1 VKSFIFCKNRG
12 GIKMQKLGLNE
23 IREMFLS
30 FYESKDHLRLKSASL
45 VPQGDKSILIINS
58 GMAPLKA
65 YFSGQE
71 TPPKERAVSCQKC
84 IRTPDIER
92 VGKTERHGT
101 FFEMLGNFSFGDY
114 FKKEA
119 IAYAWEFCTKV
130 LQLPE
135 DRLWVSVYLDD
146 DEAFDIWAKD
156 IKIPEERIV
165 RMGKEDNFWEI
176 GLGPCGPCSEIYFD
190 RGPERSCGK
199 DDCKMGCDCDR
210 YIEFWNL
217 VFTQFDKDEAG
228 NYNRL
233 AKPNIDTGMGLERIA
248 LIMQNVDNIF
258 EVDTIRFILDYVCTL
273 TGVEYG
279 KDPNKDLSIRVIT
292 DHIRSTAFMT
302 SDGILPSNEGRGY
315 VLRRLLRRAAR
326 HGKLLGIE
334 GKFLTKIV
342 QKVIE
347 VSGEAYPELVD
358 KKDYILNVIDM
369 EESRF
374 NETIDKGLN
383 MLEGYVEDLKANNSK
398 TLSGE
403 KAFELYDTYGFP
415 LDLTRDV
422 LEEQGLSVDEEG
434 FNKEMLSQR
443 ERARAG
449 RADTSGEAWKEDI
462 YSKLDKSIPTTNFVG
477 YDKLASDSK
486 VLAIL
491 TNNDIVKSASEDQE
505 ISVILDETPFYA
517 ESGGQVGDTGRIFS
531 HSFELEVVDCKKVAD
546 GRFAHVCK
554 VVKGEVN
561 VGDGCKAEVN
571 TSRRMS
577 IARNHSTT
585 HLLQKALRT
594 VLGTHVEQAGSLVTP
609 DRFRFDFSHF
619 KAMTEDELEKVEK
632 LVNEAIL
639 DSHDIF
645 IKEAS
650 IAEAKQMGAMA
661 LFGEK
666 YGDVV
671 RVVKMGDYSTEL
683 CGGTHLTTTSQ
694 AGMFKIL
701 SESGIAAGVRRIE
714 GITGEKV
721 YEQMK
726 EEEKLVKEISE
737 KLKVFPKE
745 SSKKIDSLMAQ
756 LKETEREL
764 SALKSKLAS
773 GSLDEVIANA
783 KEVKGVKCIVHSFD
797 NMGSDDLRN
806 LGDKLRDKYPN
817 SVVILTTIEGD
828 KVSVLGMAS
837 KQAVAQG
844 AHAGNII
851 KEVTKHAGG
860 SGGGRPDMA
869 QGGVKDSSKLQEA
882 LGLIEGVLQGQL
894 K

>member
-1 VKSFIFCKNRG
+1 MKKT
-12 GIKMQKLGLNE
+12 GLNE
-23 IREMFLS
+23 LREMFLS

-119 IAYAWEFCTKV
+119 IAYAWEFCTEV
-130 LQLPE
+130 LELPA

-190 RGPERSCGK
+190 RGPDRSCGK
-199 DDCKMGCDCDR
+199 PDCKMGCDCDR

-228 NYNRL
+228 NYNKL

-258 EVDTIRFILDYVCTL
+258 EVDTIRFILDYVCSL
-273 TGVEYG
+273 TGVKYG
-279 KDPNKDLSIRVIT
+279 QDPNKDLSIRVIT

-334 GKFLTKIV
+334 GKFLTKIAR
-342 QKVIE
+342 KVIE
-347 VSGEAYPELVD
+347 VSGDAYPELVD
-358 KKDYILNVIDM
+358 KKDYILSVIDM

-383 MLEGYVEDLKANNSK
+383 MLEGYVAELKASNNK

-415 LDLTRDV
+415 LDLTKDV
-422 LEEQGLSVDEEG
+422 LEEQGYSVDEES

-443 ERARAG
+443 QRARAG

-462 YSKLDKSIPTTNFVG
+462 YSKLDKSLPTTSFVG
-477 YDKLASDSK
+477 YEALTSNSK
-486 VLAIL
+486 VLAVL
-491 TNNDIVKSASEDQE
+491 TNNDIVKSASEGQE
-505 ISVILDETPFYA
+505 VSVILDITPFYA
-517 ESGGQVGDTGRIFS
+517 ESGGQVGDTGRIIS
-531 HSFELEVVDCKKVAD
+531 NHFELDVVDCKKVSD
-546 GRFAHVCK
+546 GRFAHICK

-561 VGDGCKAEVN
+561 TGDSCKAEVN
-571 TSRRMS
+571 IYRRMS

-609 DRFRFDFSHF
+609 ERFRFDFSHF

-666 YGDVV
+666 YGDMV
-671 RVVKMGDYSTEL
+671 RVVKMGDYSIEL

-701 SESGIAAGVRRIE
+701 SENGIAAGVRRIE

-721 YEQMK
+721 YEHMK
-726 EEEKLVKEISE
+726 EEEKLIKEISE

-745 SSKKIDSLMAQ
+745 SPKKIEALMSQ

-764 SALKSKLAS
+764 LVLKSKLAS

-797 NMGSDDLRN
+797 SMTSDDLRN
-806 LGDKLRDKYPN
+806 LGDKLRDKYSS

-869 QGGVKDSSKLQEA
+869 QGGIKDRNKLQEA
-882 LGLIEGVLQGQL
+882 LGLVEGILQGQL

>member
-1 VKSFIFCKNRG
+1 MK
-12 GIKMQKLGLNE
+12 KLGLNE

-130 LQLPE
+130 LELPA

-156 IKIPEERIV
+156 IEIPEERII

-199 DDCKMGCDCDR
+199 PDCKMGCDCDR

-228 NYNRL
+228 NYNKL

-248 LIMQNVDNIF
+248 LIMQEVDNIF
-258 EVDTIRFILDYVCTL
+258 EVDTIRFILDYVCSL

-334 GKFLTKIV
+334 GKFLTKIAR
-342 QKVIE
+342 KVIE
-347 VSGEAYPELVD
+347 VSGEAYPELVE
-358 KKDYILNVIDM
+358 KKDYILSVIDM

-383 MLEGYVEDLKANNSK
+383 MLEGYVEELKTNNSK

-422 LEEQGLSVDEEG
+422 LEEQGFSVDEVS
-434 FNKEMLSQR
+434 FNKEMQSQR

-462 YSKLDKSIPTTNFVG
+462 YSKLDKSLPTTNFVG
-477 YDKLASDSK
+477 YDSFTSDSK
-486 VLAIL
+486 VLAVL
-491 TNNDIVKSASEDQE
+491 TNNEIVKSARVEQE
-505 ISVILDETPFYA
+505 VSIILDITPFYA

-531 HSFELEVVDCKKVAD
+531 NSFELDVMDCKKVSD
-546 GRFAHVCK
+546 GRFAHICK
-554 VVKGEVN
+554 VVKGEVST
-561 VGDGCKAEVN
+561 GDSCTAEVN
-571 TSRRMS
+571 MTRRMS

-619 KAMTEDELEKVEK
+619 KAMTEEELEKVEK

-639 DSHDIF
+639 ESHDIF

-666 YGDVV
+666 YGDRV
-671 RVVKMGDYSTEL
+671 RVVKMGDYSIEL

-721 YEQMK
+721 YEHMK
-726 EEEKLVKEISE
+726 EEEKLINEISE

-745 SSKKIDSLMAQ
+745 SPKKIEALMSQ

-764 SALKSKLAS
+764 SILKSKLAS

-797 NMGSDDLRN
+797 NMSSDDLRN
-806 LGDKLRDKYPN
+806 LGDKLRDKYL
-817 SVVILTTIEGD
+817 SCVVILTTIEGD

-851 KEVTKHAGG
+851 KEVTKLAGG

-869 QGGVKDSSKLQEA
+869 QGGIKDKSKLQEA
-882 LGLIEGVLQGQL
+882 LNLVESILQGQL

>member
-1 VKSFIFCKNRG
+1 MKKT
-12 GIKMQKLGLNE
+12 GLNE
-23 IREMFLS
+23 LREMFLS

-119 IAYAWEFCTKV
+119 IAYAWEFCTEV
-130 LQLPE
+130 LELPA

-190 RGPERSCGK
+190 RGPDRSCGK
-199 DDCKMGCDCDR
+199 PDCKMGCDCDR

-228 NYNRL
+228 NYNKL

-258 EVDTIRFILDYVCTL
+258 EVDTIRFILDYVCSL
-273 TGVEYG
+273 TGVKYG
-279 KDPNKDLSIRVIT
+279 QDPNKDLSIRVIT

-334 GKFLTKIV
+334 GKFLTKIAR
-342 QKVIE
+342 KVIE
-347 VSGEAYPELVD
+347 VSGDAYPELVD
-358 KKDYILNVIDM
+358 KKDYILSVIDM

-383 MLEGYVEDLKANNSK
+383 MLEGYVAELKASNNK

-415 LDLTRDV
+415 LDLTKDV
-422 LEEQGLSVDEEG
+422 LEEQGYSVDEES

-462 YSKLDKSIPTTNFVG
+462 YSKLDKSLPTTSFVG
-477 YDKLASDSK
+477 YEAFTSNSK
-486 VLAIL
+486 VLAVL
-491 TNNDIVKSASEDQE
+491 TNNDIVKSARVGQE
-505 ISVILDETPFYA
+505 VSVILDITPFYA
-517 ESGGQVGDTGRIFS
+517 ESGGQVGDTGRIIS
-531 HSFELEVVDCKKVAD
+531 NHFELDVVDCKKVSD
-546 GRFAHVCK
+546 GRFAHICK

-561 VGDGCKAEVN
+561 TGDSCKAEVN
-571 TSRRMS
+571 ISRRMS

-609 DRFRFDFSHF
+609 ERFRFDFSHF
-619 KAMTEDELEKVEK
+619 KAMTDDELEKVEK

-666 YGDVV
+666 YGDMV
-671 RVVKMGDYSTEL
+671 RVVKMGDYSIEL

-701 SESGIAAGVRRIE
+701 SENGIAAGVRRIE

-721 YEQMK
+721 YEHMK
-726 EEEKLVKEISE
+726 EEEKLIKEISE

-745 SSKKIDSLMAQ
+745 SPKKIEALISQ

-764 SALKSKLAS
+764 SVLKSKLAS

-797 NMGSDDLRN
+797 SMTSDDLRN
-806 LGDKLRDKYPN
+806 LGDKLRDKYSS

-837 KQAVAQG
+837 KQAVGQG

-869 QGGVKDSSKLQEA
+869 QGGIKDRNKLQEA
-882 LGLIEGVLQGQL
+882 LGLVEGILQGQL

>member
-1 VKSFIFCKNRG
+1 MKKI
-12 GIKMQKLGLNE
+12 GLNE
-23 IREMFLS
+23 LREMFLS
-30 FYESKDHLRLKSASL
+30 YYESKDHLRLKSASL

-130 LQLPE
+130 LELPE
-135 DRLWVSVYLDD
+135 DRLWVTVYLDD
-146 DEAFDIWAKD
+146 DEAFEIWNKD
-156 IKIPEERIV
+156 INIPVDKIV

-190 RGPERSCGK
+190 RGPERGCGK
-199 DDCKMGCDCDR
+199 DDCKLGCDCDR
-210 YIEFWNL
+210 YVEFWNL

-228 NYNRL
+228 NYNKL

-248 LIMQNVDNIF
+248 LIMQEVDNIF
-258 EVDTIRFILDYVCTL
+258 EVDTIKYILDYVCAL
-273 TGVEYG
+273 TGVKYG
-279 KDPNKDLSIRVIT
+279 KDPKQDLSIRVIT
-292 DHIRSTAFMT
+292 DHIRSTSFMT

-334 GKFLTKIV
+334 GAFLTKIAK
-342 QKVIE
+342 KVIE
-347 VSGEAYPELVD
+347 VSGGAYPELVE
-358 KKDYILNVIDM
+358 KKDYILNVIDI

-374 NETIDKGLN
+374 NETLDKGLN
-383 MLEGYVEDLKANNSK
+383 ILEGYIGELKKSGIK
-398 TLSGE
+398 TLTGE

-422 LEEQGLSVDEEG
+422 LEEQGYSVDEEG
-434 FNKEMLSQR
+434 FNKEMLAQR
-443 ERARAG
+443 ERARSG

-462 YSKLDKSIPTTNFVG
+462 YSKLDKSISTNFIG
-477 YDKLASDSK
+477 YQNYTSDSK
-486 VLAIL
+486 ILAVL
-491 TNNDIVKSASEDQE
+491 TNNDIVKSASEGQE
-505 ISVILDETPFYA
+505 ISVILDTTPFYA
-517 ESGGQVGDTGRIFS
+517 ESGGQVADTGKIYS
-531 HSFELEVVDCKKVAD
+531 NQFELEVIDCKKVAG
-546 GRFAHVCK
+546 GRFAHICK

-561 VGDGCKAEVN
+561 TGDSCKAEISVP
-571 TSRRMS
+571 RRMA

-585 HLLQKALRT
+585 HLLHKALRT
-594 VLGTHVEQAGSLVTP
+594 VLGTHVEQAGSLVTQE
-609 DRFRFDFSHF
+609 RLRFDFSHF
-619 KAMTEDELEKVEK
+619 KAMSEEELEKVEK

-639 DSHDIF
+639 DSLDIF

-671 RVVKMGDYSTEL
+671 RVVKMGDYSVEL
-683 CGGTHLTTTSQ
+683 CGGTHLATTSQ
-694 AGMFKIL
+694 AGMFKII

-714 GITGEKV
+714 AITGEKA
-721 YEQMK
+721 YEYMK

-737 KLKVFPKE
+737 KLKTFPKE
-745 SSKKIDSLMAQ
+745 TPKKIDALLQQ
-756 LKETEREL
+756 LKDTEKEL
-764 SALKSKLAS
+764 AALKSKLAS
-773 GSLDEVIANA
+773 GALDDVIANA
-783 KEVKGVKCIVHSFD
+783 KEIKGVKCIVHSFEG
-797 NMGSDDLRN
+797 MGADDLRTI
-806 LGDKLRDKYPN
+806 GDKLRDKFAN
-817 SVVILTTIEGD
+817 SIIILTTTEGD
-828 KVSVLGMAS
+828 KISVLGMAS
-837 KQAVAQG
+837 KQAVEQG

-851 KEVTKHAGG
+851 KEVTKLAGG

-869 QGGVKDSSKLQEA
+869 QGGIKEAGKIKEA
-882 LGLIEGVLQGQL
+882 LAVVEEVLQGQL

>member
-1 VKSFIFCKNRG
+1 
-12 GIKMQKLGLNE
+12 MQKLGLNE

-228 NYNRL
+228 NYNKL

-342 QKVIE
+342 KKVIE

-398 TLSGE
+398 SLSGE

-462 YSKLDKSIPTTNFVG
+462 YSKLDKSITTTNFVG
-477 YDKLASDSK
+477 YDNLISDSK
-486 VLAIL
+486 VLAVL
-491 TNNDIVKSASEDQE
+491 SNNDIVKSASEGQD
-505 ISVILDETPFYA
+505 ISVILDTTPFYA

-531 HSFELEVVDCKKVAD
+531 NSFELEVVDCKKVAD
-546 GRFAHVCK
+546 GRFAHICK

-561 VGDGCKAEVN
+561 MGDSCKAEVN

-619 KAMTEDELEKVEK
+619 KAMTEDELDKVEK

-639 DSHDIF
+639 ESHDIF

-666 YGDVV
+666 YGETV

-797 NMGSDDLRN
+797 NMSSDDLRN
-806 LGDKLRDKYPN
+806 IGDKFRDKYSN

-869 QGGVKDSSKLQEA
+869 QGGIKDKNKLQEA
-882 LGLIEGVLQGQL
+882 LELVAGVLEGQL

>member
-1 VKSFIFCKNRG
+1 MK
-12 GIKMQKLGLNE
+12 KLGLNE

-114 FKKEA
+114 FKKDA

-130 LQLPE
+130 LELPA

-146 DEAFDIWAKD
+146 DEAFEIWAKD
-156 IKIPEERIV
+156 IEIPEERII

-199 DDCKMGCDCDR
+199 PDCKMGCDCDR

-228 NYNRL
+228 NYNKL

-248 LIMQNVDNIF
+248 LIMQEVDNIF
-258 EVDTIRFILDYVCTL
+258 EVDTIRFILDYVCSL

-334 GKFLTKIV
+334 GKFLTKIAR
-342 QKVIE
+342 KVIE
-347 VSGEAYPELVD
+347 VSGEAYTELVE
-358 KKDYILNVIDM
+358 KKDYILSVIDM

-383 MLEGYVEDLKANNSK
+383 MLEGYVEELKTNNSK

-403 KAFELYDTYGFP
+403 RAFELYDTYGFP

-422 LEEQGLSVDEEG
+422 LEEQGFSVDEDS
-434 FNKEMLSQR
+434 FNKEMQSQR

-462 YSKLDKSIPTTNFVG
+462 YSKLDKALPTTSFVG
-477 YDKLASDSK
+477 YENLTSDSK

-491 TNNDIVKSASEDQE
+491 TNNDIVKSASEEQE
-505 ISVILDETPFYA
+505 VSIILDITPFYA
-517 ESGGQVGDTGRIFS
+517 ESGGQVGDTGRIFNN
-531 HSFELEVVDCKKVAD
+531 SFELEVVDCKKVSD
-546 GRFAHVCK
+546 GRFAHICK
-554 VVKGEVN
+554 VVKGEVST
-561 VGDGCKAEVN
+561 GDSCTAEVN
-571 TSRRMS
+571 MTRRMS

-619 KAMTEDELEKVEK
+619 KAMTEVELEKVEK

-639 DSHDIF
+639 NSHEVF

-666 YGDVV
+666 YGDRV
-671 RVVKMGDYSTEL
+671 RVVKMGDYSVEL

-721 YEQMK
+721 YEHMK
-726 EEEKLVKEISE
+726 EEEKLINEISE

-745 SSKKIDSLMAQ
+745 SPKKIEALMSQ

-764 SALKSKLAS
+764 SILKSKLAT

-797 NMGSDDLRN
+797 NMSSDDLRSI
-806 LGDKLRDKYPN
+806 GDKLRDKYLS

-869 QGGVKDSSKLQEA
+869 QGGIKDKSKLQEA
-882 LGLIEGVLQGQL
+882 LNLVESVLQGQL

>member
-1 VKSFIFCKNRG
+1 
-12 GIKMQKLGLNE
+12 MEKLGLNE
-23 IREMFLS
+23 LREKFLS
-30 FYESKDHLRLKSASL
+30 FYENKDHLRLKSASL

-58 GMAPLKA
+58 GMAPLKP
-65 YFSGQE
+65 YFAGQE
-71 TPPKERAVSCQKC
+71 TPPNVRAVSCQKC

-92 VGKTERHGT
+92 VGKTARHGT

-130 LQLPE
+130 LELPE

-146 DEAFDIWAKD
+146 DEAFDIWNKD
-156 IKIPEERIV
+156 IKVPADRIV

-228 NYNRL
+228 NYNKL

-248 LIMQNVDNIF
+248 AIMQDVDNIF
-258 EVDTIRFILDYVCTL
+258 EVDTLKYILDYVCSL
-273 TGVEYG
+273 SGVQYG
-279 KDPNKDLSIRVIT
+279 KNPKQDMSIRVIT
-292 DHIRSTAFMT
+292 DHIRSTTFMT

-334 GKFLTKIV
+334 GTFLTKIAE
-342 QKVIE
+342 KVIE
-347 VSGEAYPELVD
+347 VSGEAYPELVE
-358 KKDYILNVIDM
+358 KKDYILNVIDI
-369 EESRF
+369 EEKRF

-383 MLEGYVEDLKANNSK
+383 ILESYVEDLKAGSSK

-422 LEEQGLSVDEEG
+422 LEEQGFDVDEES
-434 FNKEMLSQR
+434 FNKEMLAQR
-443 ERARAG
+443 ERARSG

-462 YSKLDKSIPTTNFVG
+462 YSKLDKSIVSEFIG
-477 YDKLASDSK
+477 YQNYTSNSK

-491 TNNDIVKSASEDQE
+491 TNNDIVNSASEGQE
-505 ISVILDETPFYA
+505 ISVILDTTPFYA
-517 ESGGQVGDTGRIFS
+517 ESGGQVADTGKIYS
-531 HSFELEVVDCKKVAD
+531 DSFELEVVDCKKVVG
-546 GRFAHVCK
+546 GRYAHICK
-554 VVKGEVN
+554 VITGKVKT
-561 VGDGCKAEVN
+561 GDGCKSEINVQ
-571 TSRRMS
+571 RRMT

-594 VLGTHVEQAGSLVTP
+594 VLGTHVEQAGSLVTQE
-609 DRFRFDFSHF
+609 RMRFDFSHF
-619 KAMTEDELEKVEK
+619 KAMTEEELDKVEK
-632 LVNEAIL
+632 LVNKSIL
-639 DSHDIF
+639 DSLDIF

-666 YGDVV
+666 YGDTV
-671 RVVKMGDYSTEL
+671 RVVKMGDYSIEL
-683 CGGTHLTTTSQ
+683 CGGTHLATTSQ
-694 AGMFKIL
+694 SGLFKIL
-701 SESGIAAGVRRIE
+701 SENGIAAGVRRIE
-714 GITGEKV
+714 AITGEKA
-721 YEQMK
+721 YEYMK
-726 EEEKLVKEISE
+726 EEEKLIKEISE

-745 SSKKIDSLMAQ
+745 SPKKIDAILAQ
-756 LKETEREL
+756 LKETEKEL
-764 SALKSKLAS
+764 TMLKSKLAS
-773 GSLDEVIANA
+773 GALDDVIANA
-783 KEVKGVKCIVHSFD
+783 KEIKGVKCIVHSFD
-797 NMGSDDLRN
+797 GMSVDDLRGV
-806 LGDKLRDKYPN
+806 GDKLRDKFAN
-817 SVVILTTIEGD
+817 SVVILTTTEDD
-828 KVSVLGMAS
+828 KISVVGMAT
-837 KQAVAQG
+837 KQAIAQG

-851 KEVTKHAGG
+851 KEVTKLAGG

-869 QGGVKDSSKLQEA
+869 QGGIKEAEKLHES
-882 LGLIEGVLQGQL
+882 LMKVEDILQGQL

>member
-1 VKSFIFCKNRG
+1 MKKT
-12 GIKMQKLGLNE
+12 GLNE
-23 IREMFLS
+23 LREMFLS

-92 VGKTERHGT
+92 VGKTARHGT

-130 LQLPE
+130 LELPE
-135 DRLWVSVYLDD
+135 DRLWVTVYLDD
-146 DEAFDIWAKD
+146 DEAHDIWAKD
-156 IKIPEERIV
+156 IKVPEDRIV

-190 RGPERSCGK
+190 RGPSRGCGK
-199 DDCKMGCDCDR
+199 DDCKLGCDCDR

-248 LIMQNVDNIF
+248 AIMQDVDNIF
-258 EVDTIRFILDYVCTL
+258 EVDTIRYILDYVCSL
-273 TGVEYG
+273 TGVQYG
-279 KDPNKDLSIRVIT
+279 KDSKNDLSIRVIT
-292 DHIRSTAFMT
+292 DHVRSTSFMT

-334 GKFLTKIV
+334 GAFLTKIV
-342 QKVIE
+342 KKVIE
-347 VSGEAYPELVD
+347 VSSDAYPELIE
-358 KKDYILNVIDM
+358 KKDYILSVIEM

-422 LEEQGLSVDEEG
+422 LEEQGLSVDEES
-434 FNKEMLSQR
+434 FNKEMLGQR

-462 YSKLDKSIPTTNFVG
+462 YAKLDKSIPSTNFVG
-477 YDKLASDSK
+477 YDNIICDSK
-486 VLAIL
+486 VLAVL
-491 TNNDIVKSASEDQE
+491 TNNDIVKSASEGQE
-505 ISVILDETPFYA
+505 ISIILDKTPFYA
-517 ESGGQVGDTGRIFS
+517 ESGGQVGDTGRIYS
-531 HSFELEVVDCKKVAD
+531 NSFELDVVDCKKVAD

-554 VVKGEVN
+554 VIKGEVN
-561 VGDGCKAEVN
+561 TGDDCKAEVN
-571 TSRRMS
+571 MSRRMS

-609 DRFRFDFSHF
+609 ERFRFDFSHF
-619 KAMTEDELEKVEK
+619 KAMTEEELEKVEK

-645 IKEAS
+645 IKEAT

-666 YGDVV
+666 YGDTV

-721 YEQMK
+721 YEHMK

-745 SSKKIDSLMAQ
+745 SLKKIDLIVAQ
-756 LKETEREL
+756 LKETEKEL

-783 KEVKGVKCIVHSFD
+783 REVKGIKCIVHSFD
-797 NMGSDDLRN
+797 NMSSDDLRN
-806 LGDKLRDKYPN
+806 LGDKLRDKYSN

-828 KVSVLGMAS
+828 KVSVIGMAS

-869 QGGVKDSSKLQEA
+869 QGGIKDVSKLQEA
-882 LGLIEGVLQGQL
+882 LELVAGILQGQL

>member
-1 VKSFIFCKNRG
+1 
-12 GIKMQKLGLNE
+12 MEKLGLNE
-23 IREMFLS
+23 LREKFLS
-30 FYESKDHLRLKSASL
+30 FYENKDHLRLKSASL

-58 GMAPLKA
+58 GMAPLKP
-65 YFSGQE
+65 YFAGQE
-71 TPPKERAVSCQKC
+71 TPPNVRAVSCQKC

-92 VGKTERHGT
+92 VGKTARHGT

-130 LQLPE
+130 LELPE

-146 DEAFDIWAKD
+146 DEAFDIWNKD
-156 IKIPEERIV
+156 IKVPADRIV

-228 NYNRL
+228 NYNKL

-248 LIMQNVDNIF
+248 AIMQDVDNIF
-258 EVDTIRFILDYVCTL
+258 EVDTLKYILDYVCSL
-273 TGVEYG
+273 SGVQYG
-279 KDPNKDLSIRVIT
+279 KNPKQDMSIRVIT
-292 DHIRSTAFMT
+292 DHIRSTTFMT

-334 GKFLTKIV
+334 GTFLTKIAE
-342 QKVIE
+342 KVIE
-347 VSGEAYPELVD
+347 VSGEAYPELVE
-358 KKDYILNVIDM
+358 KKDYILNVIDI
-369 EESRF
+369 EEKRF

-383 MLEGYVEDLKANNSK
+383 ILEGYVEDLKAGSSK

-422 LEEQGLSVDEEG
+422 LEEQGFDVDEES
-434 FNKEMLSQR
+434 FNKEMLAQR
-443 ERARAG
+443 ERARSG

-462 YSKLDKSIPTTNFVG
+462 YSKLDKSIVSEFIG
-477 YDKLASDSK
+477 YQNYTSNSK

-491 TNNDIVKSASEDQE
+491 TNNDIVNSASEGQE
-505 ISVILDETPFYA
+505 ISVILDTTPFYA
-517 ESGGQVGDTGRIFS
+517 ESGGQVADTGKIYS
-531 HSFELEVVDCKKVAD
+531 DSFELEVVDCKKVVG
-546 GRFAHVCK
+546 GRYAHICK
-554 VVKGEVN
+554 VITGKVKT
-561 VGDGCKAEVN
+561 GDGCKSEINVQ
-571 TSRRMS
+571 RRMT

-594 VLGTHVEQAGSLVTP
+594 VLGTHVEQAGSLVTQE
-609 DRFRFDFSHF
+609 RMRFDFSHF
-619 KAMTEDELEKVEK
+619 KAMTEEELDKVEK
-632 LVNEAIL
+632 LVNKSIL
-639 DSHDIF
+639 DSLDIF

-666 YGDVV
+666 YGDTV
-671 RVVKMGDYSTEL
+671 RVVKMGDYSIEL
-683 CGGTHLTTTSQ
+683 CGGTHLATTSQ
-694 AGMFKIL
+694 AGLFKIL
-701 SESGIAAGVRRIE
+701 SENGIAAGVRRIE
-714 GITGEKV
+714 AITGEKA
-721 YEQMK
+721 YEYMK
-726 EEEKLVKEISE
+726 EEEKLIKEISE

-745 SSKKIDSLMAQ
+745 SPKKIDAILAQ
-756 LKETEREL
+756 LKETEKEL
-764 SALKSKLAS
+764 TMLKSKLAS
-773 GSLDEVIANA
+773 GALDDVISNA
-783 KEVKGVKCIVHSFD
+783 KEIKGVKCIVHSFD
-797 NMGSDDLRN
+797 GMSVDDLRGV
-806 LGDKLRDKYPN
+806 GDKLRDKFAN
-817 SVVILTTIEGD
+817 SVVILTTTEDD
-828 KVSVLGMAS
+828 KISVVGMAT
-837 KQAVAQG
+837 KQAIAQG

-851 KEVTKHAGG
+851 KEVTKLAGG

-869 QGGVKDSSKLQEA
+869 QGGIKEAEKLHES
-882 LGLIEGVLQGQL
+882 LMKVEDILQGQL

>member
-1 VKSFIFCKNRG
+1 MKKT
-12 GIKMQKLGLNE
+12 GLNE
-23 IREMFLS
+23 LRELFLS

-92 VGKTERHGT
+92 VGKTARHGT

-130 LQLPE
+130 LELPE

-146 DEAFDIWAKD
+146 DEAYDIWAKD

-199 DDCKMGCDCDR
+199 HDCKMGCDCDR

-228 NYNRL
+228 NYNKL

-248 LIMQNVDNIF
+248 AIMQDVDNIF
-258 EVDTIRFILDYVCTL
+258 EVDTIRYILDYVCNL
-273 TGVEYG
+273 SGVDYG

-334 GKFLTKIV
+334 GAFLTKIV
-342 QKVIE
+342 RKVIE
-347 VSGEAYPELVD
+347 VSGDAYPELVE
-358 KKDYILNVIDM
+358 KKDYILSVIEM

-383 MLEGYVEDLKANNSK
+383 MLEGYVLELKANNNH

-422 LEEQGLSVDEEG
+422 LEEQGLSVDEES

-443 ERARAG
+443 ARARARAG

-462 YSKLDKSIPTTNFVG
+462 YSKLDKSLPITNFVG
-477 YDKLASDSK
+477 YEKNTSDSK
-486 VLAIL
+486 VLAVL
-491 TNNDIVKSASEDQE
+491 TDNQIVKSASEGQE
-505 ISVILDETPFYA
+505 VSIILDTTPFYA
-517 ESGGQVGDTGRIFS
+517 ESGGQVGDTGKIFS
-531 HSFELEVVDCKKVAD
+531 NSFELEVVDCKKVTD
-546 GRFAHVCK
+546 GRFAHIGK
-554 VVKGEVN
+554 IIKGEIN
-561 VGDGCKAEVN
+561 TGDSCKAEVN
-571 TSRRMS
+571 ISRRMS

-594 VLGTHVEQAGSLVTP
+594 VLGTHVEQAGSLVSP

-619 KAMTEDELEKVEK
+619 KAMTEAELEKVEK
-632 LVNEAIL
+632 LVNDAIL
-639 DSHDIF
+639 DSHEIF

-666 YGDVV
+666 YGDTV
-671 RVVKMGDYSTEL
+671 RVVKIGDYSIEL

-694 AGMFKIL
+694 AGLFKIL

-721 YEQMK
+721 YEHMK
-726 EEEKLVKEISE
+726 EEEKLIKEISE

-745 SSKKIDSLMAQ
+745 SPKKIEALMSQ

-764 SALKSKLAS
+764 SVLKSKLAS
-773 GSLDEVIANA
+773 GSLDDVIANA

-797 NMGSDDLRN
+797 NMGTDDLRN
-806 LGDKLRDKYPN
+806 LGDKLRDKYSN
-817 SVVILTTIEGD
+817 SVIILTTVEGD
-828 KVSVLGMAS
+828 KISVLGMAS

-851 KEVTKHAGG
+851 KEVTKHADG

-869 QGGVKDSSKLQEA
+869 QGGIKDSSKLQEA
-882 LGLIEGVLQGQL
+882 LNLVEGILLGQL